1 MASHSSCTEYRLA
14 LKSYYVVSS
23 CFWETSPVPSLFR
36 TWRVIVGIEPGSSQR
51 RTGEGQ
57 QAMWT
62 RWKMGKTPS
71 DIRESVFTMRVV
83 KCWSGVQR
91 GGGIPVIWDIQTSNK
106 YSPEQLDP
114 VWPVLSSGGKRDM
127 QRLLLT
133 SAILSSMLIDLIS
146 LDIFI

>member
-14 LKSYYVVSS
+14 LKSYYVVST
-23 CFWETSPVPSLFR
+23 CFWETSPVPSLFC
-36 TWRVIVGIEPGSSQR
+36 TWRIIVGIEPGSSQR
-51 RTGEGQ
+51 RTGERQ
-57 QAMWT
+57 RAMWT
-62 RWKMGKTPS
+62 RWKMGKIPS

-91 GGGIPVIWDIQTSNK
+91 GGGMPVIWDIQTSNK
-106 YSPEQLDP
+106 HSPEQLDL

-127 QRLLLT
+127 QRLLHV
-133 SAILSSMLIDLIS
+133 SSMLIDLIS